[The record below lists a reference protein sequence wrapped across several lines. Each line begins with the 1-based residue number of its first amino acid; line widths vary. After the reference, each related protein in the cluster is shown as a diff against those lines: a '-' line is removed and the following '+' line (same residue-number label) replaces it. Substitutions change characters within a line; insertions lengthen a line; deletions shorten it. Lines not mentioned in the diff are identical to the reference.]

1 MAGRRRRAL
10 HSGWPAMMKS
20 MAGSTFWR
28 WNWPTWPSA
37 ARRIRVVAL
46 DLPTSWVMAGRIGDD
61 FTGRVFEAINGM
73 LLDMLAAVARKDYGD
88 WRRHQA
94 QGQAKATAEGKY
106 KGRAEGTERNN
117 GIASMINTI
126 QSATGC
132 SRATIAKIA
141 RRMKQAA

>member
-1 MAGRRRRAL
+1 
-10 HSGWPAMMKS
+10 
-20 MAGSTFWR
+20 
-28 WNWPTWPSA
+28 
-37 ARRIRVVAL
+37 
-46 DLPTSWVMAGRIGDD
+46 MAGRIGDD

-106 KGRAEGTERNN
+106 KGRAEGTERND